1 MALSGPWFNAAVV
14 RELEIEPRPTAVVS
28 EATTWEAFPALWRTL
43 LDEVWEA
50 VRGHELVRPGRNVM
64 LYKDDV
70 PNVEV
75 GVEIDGAFGGTG
87 RVVSSALP
95 AGRVASTVHRAPFER
110 VGAAHDAVVAW
121 CGRRG
126 FARTGVRWEVYGH
139 WRGPAPEPL
148 VEVFYLLHD

>member
-75 GVEIDGAFGGTG
+75 GVEAAAPFSAVG
-87 RVVSSALP
+87 RVVGSVLP
-95 AGRVASTVHRAPFER
+95 GGRVLTATHRGPFEE
-110 VGAAHDAVVAW
+110 VGATHAAVIRA
-121 CGRRG
+121 CDERGLRRLG
-126 FARTGVRWEVYGH
+126 PRWEIYGH
-139 WRGPAPEPL
+139 WDESDPKPE
-148 VEVFYLLHD
+148 VEVYYLVA